1 MQYEDKSNSLAEK
14 MNKITEKFS
23 ENLDTALELEVT
35 GDDIIDFIEEKTQK
49 IELYDDSN
57 IPTTEIINLTN
68 LVEDFK
74 FVRETLK
81 ENTENGRRVMNAVT
95 LDLLDSDISLEI
107 RSELITSFADLNKSI
122 ADNMKLYVQ
131 SYKEIS
137 NVLINIGKLREKQL
151 GDGSKTVNNTSNTI
165 NINSPEIVSTVEL
178 IKQLTQTKN

>member
-1 MQYEDKSNSLAEK
+1 MQYADKSNSLADK

-35 GDDIIDFIEEKTQK
+35 GDDIIDYIEEKTQK
-49 IELYDDSN
+49 IELYNDSD

-74 FVRETLK
+74 FVRETLR
-81 ENTENGRRVMNAVT
+81 ENTENGRRVMNSVT
-95 LDLLDSDISLEI
+95 LDLMDSDLKPEK
-107 RSELITSFADLNKSI
+107 RAELITSFADLNKSI

-137 NVLINIGKLREKQL
+137 NVLINIGKIKTAEIPEGPR
-151 GDGSKTVNNTSNTI
+151 TVNNNLT
-165 NINSPEIVSTVEL
+165 INSPEIVSTVDL
-178 IKQLTQTKN
+178 IKKLSQQSKN

>member
-1 MQYEDKSNSLAEK
+1 MQYADKSNSLADK

-35 GDDIIDFIEEKTQK
+35 GDDIIDYIEEKTQK

-74 FVRETLK
+74 FVRETLR
-81 ENTENGRRVMNAVT
+81 ENTENGRRVMNSVT
-95 LDLLDSDISLEI
+95 LDLMDSDLKPEK
-107 RSELITSFADLNKSI
+107 RAELITSFADLNKSI

-137 NVLINIGKLREKQL
+137 NVLINIGKIKTAEMP
-151 GDGSKTVNNTSNTI
+151 DGPQTVNNNLT
-165 NINSPEIVSTVEL
+165 INSPEILSTVDL
-178 IKQLTQTKN
+178 IKKFSQQSKN